1 MRIYIYL
8 QMVTFLF
15 YFNENFSARGRRIEN
30 PRQEEEGVFFA
41 TRGNSIIMSAADA
54 GAATSASAIAIASPW
69 IPGRRRGGG
78 GGKLGEPAAYRSG
91 SDPRC
96 SLLAKLFPPFEG
108 DPLFLFLLLSA
119 LAPINPRR
127 PSSNLVNCALLPLAL
142 VFICIHF

>member
-1 MRIYIYL
+1 
-8 QMVTFLF
+8 
-15 YFNENFSARGRRIEN
+15 
-30 PRQEEEGVFFA
+30 
-41 TRGNSIIMSAADA
+41 MSAADA

-142 VFICIHF
+142 VFICIHFLNYFLGIVKFLDNTNQIHFGVYN